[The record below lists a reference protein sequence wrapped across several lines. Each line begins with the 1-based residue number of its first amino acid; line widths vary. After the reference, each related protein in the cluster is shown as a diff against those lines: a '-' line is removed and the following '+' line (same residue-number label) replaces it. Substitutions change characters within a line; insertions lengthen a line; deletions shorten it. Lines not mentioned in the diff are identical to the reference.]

1 MYIQVKKTEEL
12 SNVELNTY
20 LSKKE
25 LVDKIKNLQDKLYNS
40 EKNEQTCQ
48 SNLYETRQFL
58 KHQIYNQQVRP
69 MHARD
74 RIRQRI
80 IDPLEGPERTY
91 AGGRINIPAY
101 DDYQQIGFLHNN
113 NERYPLYGRP
123 KYSGRTDKYEYYI
136 IDESRNKLKIP
147 IKTTNYN
154 EIYDGDDVK
163 VDILN
168 NMFNAKIYDYDS
180 IRYNPNI

>member
-1 MYIQVKKTEEL
+1 
-12 SNVELNTY
+12 
-20 LSKKE
+20 
-25 LVDKIKNLQDKLYNS
+25 
-40 EKNEQTCQ
+40 
-48 SNLYETRQFL
+48 
-58 KHQIYNQQVRP
+58 

-91 AGGRINIPAY
+91 ARGRINIPAY